1 MKVLSNQQNVKLQRH
16 LDLDDKIEATENVEG
31 LSYRP
36 RTAET
41 REVREHLVH
50 CESSHRVGRK
60 QRACSLSFSKRTSET
75 KLIRTKFYHTKLM
88 DFGHNNKY

>member
-41 REVREHLVH
+41 REVREP
-50 CESSHRVGRK
+50 
-60 QRACSLSFSKRTSET
+60 TSVKPVRSEPP
-75 KLIRTKFYHTKLM
+75 LIL
-88 DFGHNNKY
+88 